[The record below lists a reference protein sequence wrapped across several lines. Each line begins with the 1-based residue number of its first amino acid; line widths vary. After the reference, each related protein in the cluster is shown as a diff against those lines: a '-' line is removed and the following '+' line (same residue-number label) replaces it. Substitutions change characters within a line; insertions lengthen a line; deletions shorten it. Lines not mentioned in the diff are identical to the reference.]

1 MSMRS
6 HRNTR
11 TKVLPR
17 QRDQGKAQSSQEKKG
32 APPRPGSSTKPST
45 SLLMSFI
52 SVPAPKEKCEKGKT
66 SPTSKEKEM
75 AQKNLSTF
83 KGLGDQ

>member
-17 QRDQGKAQSSQEKKG
+17 QRDQGKAQSSQGKKG
-32 APPRPGSSTKPST
+32 APHRPGSSTQPST
-45 SLLMSFI
+45 SLLI
-52 SVPAPKEKCEKGKT
+52 SLIIVPAPKAECEKVKT
-66 SPTSKEKEM
+66 SPTSEENEM
-75 AQKNLSTF
+75 AQKNLSAF